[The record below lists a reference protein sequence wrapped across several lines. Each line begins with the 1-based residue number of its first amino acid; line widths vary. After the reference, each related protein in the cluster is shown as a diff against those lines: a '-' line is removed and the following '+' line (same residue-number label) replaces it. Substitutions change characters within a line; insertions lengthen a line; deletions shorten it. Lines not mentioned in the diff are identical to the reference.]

1 MMKVYALVGKSG
13 TGKSTSIL
21 QYCYDKG
28 IPAFIDDGLLIVN
41 GRKIAG
47 TSAKYENNYIRAI
60 KRATFHHEDH
70 RQEVVEA
77 IKRFSLQKILIV
89 GTSIKMVDQIA
100 KKIEVG
106 KIDQYIDVTE
116 VRTSTEIKM
125 ALFVRKTQEKH
136 VIPIPHVQIE
146 PNRLKKLI
154 QKGKKVLSKQQTFIG
169 ENTIIQPNFTKGT
182 ISIYEN
188 VIKDIILH
196 TCRDLPSVGK
206 VSNIYYRFEHT
217 PKLAVQIE
225 FISPQNQNIVQG
237 IEDIQASMM
246 ESLHSIVEIELDSI
260 TIQVSSIRFE
270 NNTKKERAFKPRI
283 SPQISSLPE

>member
-1 MMKVYALVGKSG
+1 MKVFALVGKSG

-21 QYCYDKG
+21 QYCFDQG

-41 GRKIAG
+41 GKKKAG

-70 RQEVVEA
+70 RQEVVQA
-77 IKRFSLQKILIV
+77 IQHLSLQKILIV
-89 GTSIKMVDQIA
+89 GTSKKMVDQIA
-100 KKIEVG
+100 EKLEVG
-106 KIDQYIDVTE
+106 KINQYIEVTE
-116 VRTSTEIKM
+116 VRTSSEINM

-188 VIKDIILH
+188 VIKDVIMY
-196 TCRDLPSVGK
+196 TFKDLPSVRK
-206 VSNIYYRFEHT
+206 VNNIDYRFDHI
-217 PKLAVQIE
+217 PKLTIE
-225 FISPQNQNIVQG
+225 IDLFTPQNQNMIQG
-237 IEDIQASMM
+237 LEEIQANIMS
-246 ESLHSIVEIELDSI
+246 SLISIVEIELESI
-260 TIQVSSIRFE
+260 NIQVSSLWFE
-270 NNTKKERAFKPRI
+270 KNTKKDRI
-283 SPQISSLPE
+283 LIS

>member
-1 MMKVYALVGKSG
+1 MRVYALVGKSG

-21 QYCYDKG
+21 QYCFDKG

-41 GRKIAG
+41 GRKKAG
-47 TSAKYENNYIRAI
+47 TSAKYENNFIRAI

-70 RQEVVEA
+70 RQEVVNT
-77 IKRFSLQKILIV
+77 IQHMSLQKILIV
-89 GTSIKMVDQIA
+89 GTSIKMVDQIVQ
-100 KKIEVG
+100 KLELG
-106 KIDQYIDVTE
+106 KVDQYIDVTE

-188 VIKDIILH
+188 VIKSIILL
-196 TCRDLPSVGK
+196 TCKDFSSVGK
-206 VSNIYYRFEHT
+206 VSNIDFRLDHT
-217 PKLAVQIE
+217 PKLTVQLDL
-225 FISPQNQNIVQG
+225 ISPQNQNIVQS
-237 IEDIQASMM
+237 IEVIQAKIM
-246 ESLHSIVEIELDSI
+246 ESMIAIVEIELESV
-260 TIQVSSIRFE
+260 TIKVSSLKFE
-270 NNTKKERAFKPRI
+270 NTTRKKTVINPRI
-283 SPQISSLPE
+283 PPRIPSVP

>member
-1 MMKVYALVGKSG
+1 MKVFALVGKSG

-21 QYCYDKG
+21 QYCFDQG

-41 GRKIAG
+41 GKKEAG

-70 RQEVVEA
+70 RQDVIKA
-77 IKRFSLQKILIV
+77 IKSLSLQKILIV
-89 GTSIKMVDQIA
+89 GTSKKMVNQISE
-100 KKIEVG
+100 KLELG

-116 VRTSTEIKM
+116 IRTSTEIKL

-146 PNRLKKLI
+146 PNRLKKFI
-154 QKGKKVLSKQQTFIG
+154 QKGKKVLSKQQTLIG

-188 VIKDIILH
+188 VIKDIVLN
-196 TCRDLPSVGK
+196 TCMNIPSVGK
-206 VSNIYYRFEHT
+206 VSNIKYRLVHT
-217 PKLAVQIE
+217 PKLTVQMDI
-225 FISPQNQNIVQG
+225 ISPQNQSIVQA
-237 IEDIQASMM
+237 IEDIQAGILD
-246 ESLHSIVEIELDSI
+246 SLNSIVEIELESI
-260 TIQVSSIRFE
+260 NIQVSSIQFE
-270 NNTKKERAFKPRI
+270 KST
-283 SPQISSLPE
+283 